1 MHSVPLVYYFELL
14 AIQEAEM
21 EVDSRPSVHRVH
33 FQESLD
39 TFGHDSGI
47 LVQPLNDVLINAH
60 LGFIQINHRYEVRFQ
75 FDCPPHLGSLSVRTQ
90 DPPNL
95 NLRVVELKPVV
106 STGLK
111 YEVVLE
117 LLAYK
122 EKILREQLVLQS
134 CNNPLLTL
142 TLVLNARVL
151 GKGKGT
157 PFLKTGIHCIG
168 VEMEEES
175 DLSDWQGFD

>member
-1 MHSVPLVYYFELL
+1 MEAGQTKKAPRLGGIVRRNLPGNN
-14 AIQEAEM
+14 EAEM

-151 GKGKGT
+151 VMCFSFT
-157 PFLKTGIHCIG
+157 AI
-168 VEMEEES
+168 
-175 DLSDWQGFD
+175 

>member
-1 MHSVPLVYYFELL
+1 
-14 AIQEAEM
+14 M
-21 EVDSRPSVHRVH
+21 EIDSSTSASHKVH
-33 FQESLD
+33 FPESLD
-39 TFGHDSGI
+39 TFGHDSSI
-47 LVQPLNDVLINAH
+47 LVQPLNDVLINVH
-60 LGFIQINHRYEVRFQ
+60 LGFVQVNHRYEVRFQ
-75 FDCPPHLGSLSVRTQ
+75 FATPPHLGSLSVRTQ

-95 NLRVVELKPVV
+95 NVRVLTLRPVD
-106 STGLK
+106 STAFFLPWLGSDFK

-117 LLAYK
+117 MLAYK
-122 EKILREQLVLQS
+122 EKLLREQLVLQS
-134 CNNPLLTL
+134 SNNPMLTL

>member
-1 MHSVPLVYYFELL
+1 
-14 AIQEAEM
+14 M
-21 EVDSRPSVHRVH
+21 EVDSGTSVHKVH
-33 FQESLD
+33 FQETLD

-47 LVQPLNDVLINAH
+47 VVQPLNDVLINVH
-60 LGFIQINHRYEVRFQ
+60 LGFVQVNHRYEVRFQ
-75 FDCPPHLGSLSVRTQ
+75 FDSPAHLGSLSVRTQ

-95 NLRVVELKPVV
+95 NLRVLELKPVI
-106 STGLK
+106 STGPR

-117 LLAYK
+117 FLAYK
-122 EKILREQLVLQS
+122 EKLLREQLLLQS

-168 VEMEEES
+168 IEMEEES
-175 DLSDWQGFD
+175 ENDWQGFD

>member
-1 MHSVPLVYYFELL
+1 
-14 AIQEAEM
+14 M
-21 EVDSRPSVHRVH
+21 EIDSGTSATHKVH
-33 FQESLD
+33 FPESLD
-39 TFGHDSGI
+39 AFGHDSSI
-47 LVQPLNDVLINAH
+47 VVQPLNDVLINVH
-60 LGFIQINHRYEVRFQ
+60 LGFIQVSHRYEVRFQ
-75 FDCPPHLGSLSVRTQ
+75 IVAPPNFGSLSVRTQ

-95 NLRVVELKPVV
+95 NLRVLALKPVD
-106 STGLK
+106 SAESK

-117 LLAYK
+117 MLAYK
-122 EKILREQLVLQS
+122 EKLLREQLLLQS
-134 CNNPLLTL
+134 SSNPMLTL